1 MTQNNKELTLEET
14 NVSLNLADI
23 QRRCWQLI
31 NNPDELGDLSLED
44 PPLGTDNTNPYDR
57 G

>member
-44 PPLGTDNTNPYDR
+44 PPLGADNTNPYDR